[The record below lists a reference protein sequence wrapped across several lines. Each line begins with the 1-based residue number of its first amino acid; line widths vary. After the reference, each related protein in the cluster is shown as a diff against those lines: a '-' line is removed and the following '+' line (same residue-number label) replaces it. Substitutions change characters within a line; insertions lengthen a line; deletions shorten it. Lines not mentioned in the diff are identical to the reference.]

1 MNLVQNHTSSLADLG
16 QLLRWPTWLMLRG
29 PIPTGMRFIFFPIR
43 FGLLSLSYRTRF
55 TPAKPRSRPCAFRNE
70 FAYSTL
76 REIPNAN
83 SACPPAQFELLP
95 TSQNLIYKIEVAPNT
110 KIGLFSNKGQLQ
122 IILHRIMHSDP
133 KLELR
138 LWKSGLL
145 SWIPLG
151 DTSRRDYSVDWFR
164 SAWLIFSVYRS
175 KRTCTQSPN
184 RTD

>member
-1 MNLVQNHTSSLADLG
+1 
-16 QLLRWPTWLMLRG
+16 MLRSKRKARLVAPRVLRG
-29 PIPTGMRFIFFPIR
+29 YKSSKLSLCHDGHGRNYPKQKSTTTQHTDKQREHRETQGRFLCGSFFFDSIWAFQPIVDVLPQQRHGVGRALLGMSH
-43 FGLLSLSYRTRF
+43 LLSERYPMQR
-55 TPAKPRSRPCAFRNE
+55 
-70 FAYSTL
+70 
-76 REIPNAN
+76 

-151 DTSRRDYSVDWFR
+151 DTSRRDYSVD
-164 SAWLIFSVYRS
+164 
-175 KRTCTQSPN
+175 
-184 RTD
+184 